1 MDSFV
6 KPMIESA
13 VRMSLETVRVQHQ
26 LQVLALTR
34 QIEML
39 ERQLQRLQT
48 QAQANQD

>member
-1 MDSFV
+1 
-6 KPMIESA
+6 MIESA

-39 ERQLQRLQT
+39 QSQIERLQS
-48 QAQANQD
+48 DRRGR